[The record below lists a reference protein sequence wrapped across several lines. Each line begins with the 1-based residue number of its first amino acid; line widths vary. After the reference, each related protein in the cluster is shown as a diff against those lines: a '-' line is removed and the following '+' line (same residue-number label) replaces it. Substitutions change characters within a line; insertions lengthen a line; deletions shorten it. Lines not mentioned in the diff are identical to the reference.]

1 MMDLAQ
7 STVQLGLKNVLI
19 EPRFTTALIMPDVP
33 LQKQGAQ
40 LILPCLFQLSPL
52 QKSSIK
58 LLRDN
63 GMGVHLPPVSH
74 SELQDDLFNLRLT
87 DIEHPV
93 FTITFGLGEAELER
107 IQPFLMAKYRYFCLE
122 VSHGAQQAVLEQVVA
137 FRMLAPDAVLSV
149 GDFFSVESID
159 RFVDELNK
167 LGAYRVDFWQVA
179 LDNVQNG
186 FGTGVVTT
194 IAQCA
199 QSGYPIV
206 AKGAFHCLADVVKV
220 LAAGA
225 RFAVVNDA
233 HHLLHEVLQHGGLEG
248 DEYATLEQTITAL
261 KSQLQLALM
270 NVDAKNLDEFYNKA
284 QLKWV
289 KS

>member
-1 MMDLAQ
+1 MMDLTQTTA
-7 STVQLGLKNVLI
+7 QLGLQDVLI
-19 EPRFTTALIMPDVP
+19 EPCFTTALTVPEVP
-33 LQKQGAQ
+33 LQKQGVQ
-40 LILPCLFQLSPL
+40 FILPCLFQLSPL

-63 GMGVHLPPVSH
+63 GMGVHLPPVAH
-74 SELQDDLFNLRLT
+74 SELQDDLFNLRLV
-87 DIEHPV
+87 DMDNPV
-93 FTITFGLGEAELER
+93 FTITFGLGELELER

-122 VSHGAQQAVLEQVVA
+122 VPHGAQQAVLEQVVA

-149 GDFFSVESID
+149 GDFFSMESID
-159 RFVDELNK
+159 RFVEELNH

-179 LDNVQNG
+179 LENPQRG
-186 FGTGVVTT
+186 FGMGLATT

-199 QSGYPIV
+199 QAGYPIV
-206 AKGAFHCLADVVKV
+206 AKGAFRCLADVVKV

-248 DEYATLEQTITAL
+248 DDYATLEQTITAL

-270 NVDAKNLDEFYNKA
+270 NVNATNLDEFYNKA
-284 QLKWV
+284 QLKWIQF
-289 KS
+289 